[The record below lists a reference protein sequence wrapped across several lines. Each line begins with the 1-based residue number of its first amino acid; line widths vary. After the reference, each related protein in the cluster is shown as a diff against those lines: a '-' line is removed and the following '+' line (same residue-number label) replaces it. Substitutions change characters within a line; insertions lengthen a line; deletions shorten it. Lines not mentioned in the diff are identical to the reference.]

1 VGLVAAGLVAAL
13 GLTIARPA
21 RSGALV
27 DNQAPQVVA
36 LSLSRTSV
44 DASAGPADVV
54 VDARITDA
62 VGLSIGGD
70 VPLTRFVLTGPGGQQ
85 RATAYVSRAQLVS
98 GGAADGTYRTTV
110 TVPWHAEPGRWT
122 ATFVLYDSVGNTATM
137 NAAALAGAGLPSGI
151 DQTGPGDTTP
161 PQLAALSVSP
171 TTIDTALAPAT
182 LTVTARVV
190 DDLAGVSDGVGVA
203 ASQVVFRG
211 PSGAHRVR
219 ATLDVRN
226 RIGSNPLDASFVV
239 AMTVPRWAEQGVWT
253 VEAVNLVDEVGNT
266 AAVAVPSVTFTQN
279 GIGDITPPTLRTF
292 SIDPGS
298 VDVRNAG
305 ATVTLQARV
314 TDDRSGVADTFGTIV
329 FRSPSG
335 HQELSASV
343 GTGQRIFGNVVD
355 GVYRVS
361 LAVPTS
367 AENGT
372 WTLRVAQLVDAATN
386 VAAPSGTDLATLGFP
401 STFTVVSNVD
411 PGSVVTVPNSSTVPP
426 TSPSTLTFATTTSTS
441 SPSPTTVP
449 SSVITGSSTSTTSTT
464 STSVSSTT
472 STTDASNSTTS
483 STTPGTTPDDPLG
496 STSTTT
502 TIDTT
507 TTPTTSDP
515 STTTSTTTAT
525 TTTTVPTGP
534 FGTTTTSTTV
544 PVGSTSKPL
553 PVTGYW
559 FATATGQVAGF
570 GTARTTSV
578 QSAGF
583 DAQSGFTVG
592 IAPTRSGKGYWLASY
607 NGDVRGVGD
616 ARVLG
621 SLRGRV
627 LKKPIVGIASTVSG
641 RGYWLVASDGGIF
654 AFGDARFYGSTG
666 ALRLK
671 QPIVGM
677 APTPTG
683 RGYWLVASDGGIFTF
698 GDGRFYGSTGALRL
712 KKPVV
717 GMAALP
723 SGRGY
728 WMVASDGGIFTFGDG
743 RFYGS
748 TGAMRLTKPIA
759 GMATTA
765 SAKGYWLVGAD
776 GGVFAF
782 GDAKYLGSFRSPYP
796 VVGMAVRF

>member
-1 VGLVAAGLVAAL
+1 MARRRRWTVGLVAAGLVAAL

-36 LSLSRTSV
+36 LSLSRAAV

-54 VDARITDA
+54 VDARITDV

-85 RATAYVSRAQLVS
+85 RATAYLSRAQLVS
-98 GGAADGTYRTTV
+98 GSAADGTYRTTV
-110 TVPWHAEPGRWT
+110 TIPWHAEPGRWT

-239 AMTVPRWAEQGVWT
+239 VMTVPRWAEQGVWT

-292 SIDPGS
+292 SIDPVA
-298 VDVRNAG
+298 VDVRNAA
-305 ATVTLQARV
+305 ATVSLQARV

-355 GVYRVS
+355 GVYRAS

-401 STFTVVSNVD
+401 STFAVVSNVD
-411 PGSVVTVPNSSTVPP
+411 PGSVVTVPNSSTVPA
-426 TSPSTLTFATTTSTS
+426 TSPSILTFATTTSTG
-441 SPSPTTVP
+441 SPTPTTVP
-449 SSVITGSSTSTTSTT
+449 SSVITGSSTSTTST
-464 STSVSSTT
+464 STT
-472 STTDASNSTTS
+472 STTSDSSTTTS
-483 STTPGTTPDDPLG
+483 STTPDDPLA

-502 TIDTT
+502 TTDTT
-507 TTPTTSDP
+507 TTPTTTDSNA
-515 STTTSTTTAT
+515 TTSTTTAT

-534 FGTTTTSTTV
+534 FGTTTTTV

-583 DAQSGFTVG
+583 DARSGFTVG
-592 IAPTRSGKGYWLASY
+592 IAPTRSGNGYWLASY

-621 SLRGRV
+621 TLRGRA
-627 LKKPIVGIASTVSG
+627 LKKPIVGIASTVS
-641 RGYWLVASDGGIF
+641 
-654 AFGDARFYGSTG
+654 
-666 ALRLK
+666 
-671 QPIVGM
+671 
-677 APTPTG
+677 G

-712 KKPVV
+712 KEPVV

-748 TGAMRLTKPIA
+748 TGAVRLTKPIA